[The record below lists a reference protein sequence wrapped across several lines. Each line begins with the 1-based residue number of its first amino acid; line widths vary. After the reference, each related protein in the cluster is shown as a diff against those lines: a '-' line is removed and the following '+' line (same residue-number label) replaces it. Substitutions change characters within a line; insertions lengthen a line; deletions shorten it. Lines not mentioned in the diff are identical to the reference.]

1 MADSEISN
9 LPAVTTPASTDE
21 LAVAQGGDSKKVTR
35 AQMHTLES
43 GEHLVLPQVD
53 EVATPTLAFG
63 DGDTG
68 VQEILDDVLE
78 VVIAGATHAVIDG
91 TWLFRGHG
99 TAEPGLINE
108 NSSATNP
115 TVLPIRN
122 DANTGLGS
130 AGPDQLSLI
139 AGGVEGQRISEV
151 SSAIMHSYQA
161 DSGLTAH
168 TDSVQGAGVI
178 LSSYN
183 VYSTVGTTG
192 DAATLPAA
200 FTDDPATVVHVKNDG
215 ANSMDVFPASGD
227 NAGAGTDTAVAVA
240 AGAFAVFMGTTANAT
255 WTKIMGGTA

>member
-1 MADSEISN
+1 MADAKISD

-21 LAVAQGGDSKKVTR
+21 FAVAQGGVTKKETR
-35 AQMHTLES
+35 AQLHTLES
-43 GEHLVLPQVD
+43 GEHLVLPQVS
-53 EVATPTLAFG
+53 EAATPTLAFG

-68 VQEILDDVLE
+68 FYEGADDNLKVSIEGSNRWFFDSTQFGSALASGGRLRRE
-78 VVIAGATHAVIDG
+78 TV
-91 TWLFRGHG
+91 
-99 TAEPGLINE
+99 
-108 NSSATNP
+108 SATNP
-115 TVLPIRN
+115 TIIPRGDDGNAGI
-122 DANTGLGS
+122 GS
-130 AGPDQLSLI
+130 AGADQVSHI
-139 AGGVEGQRISEV
+139 AGGVEGQRITEV

-192 DAATLPAA
+192 DAATLPAV
-200 FTDDPATVVHVKNDG
+200 FTADPATVVHVKNDG